1 MAEGAAS
8 KWRVR
13 RRPLEGRYLKESDRE
28 QALRMAFEDGVITL
42 ARIAELFDISRS
54 TLGRLSKAGGWRRSP
69 TPVLR
74 DAAHGQ
80 ICPGLSLCPA
90 RTDSVA
96 RLNRELSEAIR
107 SLESAGAAEDTTER
121 EKRARTLN
129 SLTRSLE
136 KVSALDG
143 GLVRAGAGQPEAAED
158 GEAPYDIE
166 QLRRELTER
175 VHRLRQARDDAGTDG
190 GAERPG
196 TDDA

>member
-8 KWRVR
+8 KRHGR

-42 ARIAELFDISRS
+42 GRIAELFDISRT
-54 TLGRLSKAGGWRRSP
+54 TLSRVAKASGWRRSP
-69 TPVLR
+69 TPVRR

-80 ICPGLSLCPA
+80 VCPGLSLCPA

-107 SLESAGAAEDTTER
+107 SLEGAGAAEDTTER
-121 EKRARTLN
+121 EKHARTLN

-136 KVSALDG
+136 KVAALDG
-143 GLVRAGAGQPEAAED
+143 GLVRTAAGQPETGED
-158 GEAPYDIE
+158 EEAPYDIE
-166 QLRRELTER
+166 ELRRELTER
-175 VHRLRQARDDAGTDG
+175 VHRLRQARDDAGAAG
-190 GAERPG
+190 
-196 TDDA
+196 